1 MVRVHLVGGAGFL
14 GTAAI
19 KELRNQ
25 GHRVYSV
32 ARNAD
37 KAKHLAKIEAIPVL
51 ATEED
56 PYGFRIVDKENI
68 DVIIELSGTPDVSK
82 AVLEAAKVHG
92 AKRIERYA
100 STNHAIIPKLGF
112 VAVTGAWVHG
122 SSHGP
127 VNDLDQVGTKFAP
140 TEPVGMAAWRP
151 DFERDVLA
159 AQDTLDVLVLRPCLV
174 YGHHSPVW
182 VAPFAP
188 LYKAHTANAS
198 SVDINVR
205 KHLRLAL
212 VHVDDVG
219 TGIALAASKV
229 GALGGAYPVID
240 LATSYESFEEIVLAA
255 AAGIGYKGT
264 VNFTDPAAD
273 DAFQQAVN
281 TNGNLSSQRAKS
293 LLGWSPQRVS
303 MLADA
308 DIYINAW
315 AAGNA

>member
-19 KELRNQ
+19 KALRTQ
-25 GHRVYSV
+25 GHRVYGV
-32 ARNAD
+32 ARNEE
-37 KAKHLAKIEAIPVL
+37 KARHLAKIEAIPVL
-51 ATEED
+51 ATDED
-56 PYGFRIVDKENI
+56 PYGFRIVEKENI
-68 DVIIELSGTPDVSK
+68 DVIIELSGSPDASS
-82 AVLEAAKVHG
+82 AVLEAVKVYG
-92 AKRIERYA
+92 KKRIERYS
-100 STNHAIIPKLGF
+100 STNHAIVPKLGF

-122 SSHGP
+122 SSHEY
-127 VNDLDQVGTKFAP
+127 VNDLDQVGSKFAP
-140 TEPVGMAAWRP
+140 TKPVGMAAWRP
-151 DFERDVLA
+151 DLERDVLA
-159 AQDTLDVLVLRPCLV
+159 AQDVVDVLVLRPCLV
-174 YGHHSPVW
+174 YGNHSPVW

-188 LYKAHTANAS
+188 LYRAHTSNAS
-198 SVDINVR
+198 SVDINVK

-212 VHVDDVG
+212 VHIDDVG
-219 TGIALAASKV
+219 NGIALAASKV
-229 GALGGAYPVID
+229 GALGGAYPVFD

-255 AAGIGYKGT
+255 ASGIGYQGT
-264 VNFTDPAAD
+264 VNFVDPAAE

-293 LLGWSPQRVS
+293 LLGWVPQRVS